1 MLNELER
8 GAKTFF
14 GMTSQILERGLSQD
28 EQPATEVDLRE
39 QWQTRLNFVQVNF
52 FKEWTISETSKFKS
66 LRGQLVLLK
75 HFQQIVGII

>member
-14 GMTSQILERGLSQD
+14 GMTSQILERGLSQN
-28 EQPATEVDLRE
+28 EQPATEVELRE

-52 FKEWTISETSKFKS
+52 FKEWTTPETSKFKS
-66 LRGQLVLLK
+66 HSRVN
-75 HFQQIVGII
+75 